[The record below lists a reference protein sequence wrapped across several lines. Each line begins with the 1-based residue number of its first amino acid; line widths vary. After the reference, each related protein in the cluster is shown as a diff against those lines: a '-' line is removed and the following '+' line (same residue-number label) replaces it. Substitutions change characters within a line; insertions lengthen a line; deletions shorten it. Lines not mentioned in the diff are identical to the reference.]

1 MSYNKNSE
9 EYNFL
14 YYSQLFVQIN
24 NLHNKINESK
34 QDDKL
39 IFHINMCN
47 NICITQLHKNKYM
60 KELIKQINTDDHENE
75 NESEQ
80 NEDKDEEHKD
90 EDEEHEDENESEQ
103 NEDEEQD
110 HEDELKVQIN
120 NITNLLGGEQE
131 LDINDFDPN
140 SLNNFGNGLKSLLTP
155 IQSPIQAPVQP
166 SVQAPVQPSVQA
178 PVQPPIQTPVQRIQR
193 TKTIQRI
200 QRIVPIQSKTN
211 INVREQNEVPQPIIK
226 NEIKEKYQ
234 NTNLIVKI
242 KKKNE

>member
-24 NLHNKINESK
+24 NLHNNILQSK

-47 NICITQLHKNKYM
+47 NICITQLNKNKYM

-75 NESEQ
+75 SEQ
-80 NEDKDEEHKD
+80 SEHEEEHEDED
-90 EDEEHEDENESEQ
+90 EDEEHEDEE
-103 NEDEEQD
+103 

-155 IQSPIQAPVQP
+155 IQPPIQAPVQP
-166 SVQAPVQPSVQA
+166 PIQTPVQAPVQA
-178 PVQPPIQTPVQRIQR
+178 PIQTPVQRIQR

-200 QRIVPIQSKTN
+200 VPIQSKTD
-211 INVREQNEVPQPIIK
+211 INVQNIREQNEVPPPIIK